1 MRLCQ
6 CTYNW
11 MHTHLL
17 RFGTWKTQQPF
28 AHKMDL
34 QAVSVHVLYL
44 FQINTLIHYI
54 FNIQKDGLAISLFQP
69 IPPLNAFIH
78 YINIRTSSKMNF
90 YCCVI
95 KLICNGKACALSW
108 VSSTLIQQKYPMNK
122 WPVFI
127 KHTRISIINF

>member
-1 MRLCQ
+1 
-6 CTYNW
+6 

-17 RFGTWKTQQPF
+17 SFGTWKTQQPS

-34 QAVSVHVLYL
+34 RAVSVHVLCL
-44 FQINTLIHYI
+44 SQINTIMHYK
-54 FNIQKDGLAISLFQP
+54 FNTQKDGLAISLFQP
-69 IPPLNAFIH
+69 IPLLNAYIH

-108 VSSTLIQQKYPMNK
+108 VSSTLIQQTNNING
-122 WPVFI
+122 I
-127 KHTRISIINF
+127 KHKQLHTH